1 METKPKSELS
11 ILLVEDYEMD
21 RTAVQTLLLDAGYDP
36 SRIHTT
42 SNTLDTQ
49 TFIDASPPDILI
61 LDLEIPVDA
70 NTPLRRQ
77 DDDIRRGLNFLRT
90 LTERYN
96 DGLHIIVLSRFPKPW
111 SVFQVLACGVSF
123 IDKSNYKDLLL
134 LAVEQAQR
142 GHVIISSNVRPNL
155 RQIFPLAVFQFDRN
169 GAVRP
174 SGAQFLR
181 LAALIPRATKAGFE
195 TLRQKTENVEY
206 RRFPAAVRPEK
217 DRQWRDVLQHN
228 VTQRAEILDLQV
240 FDVRVRMG
248 ELFFHVQLLCMQGK

>member
-21 RTAVQTLLLDAGYDP
+21 RTAVQTLLQDAGYDP

-155 RQIFPLAVFQFDRN
+155 RQIFPLALRVGLDPEDVQIIHCIQEGLRDRDIADKL
-169 GAVRP
+169 GYTEEGV
-174 SGAQFLR
+174 SGRLR
-181 LAALIPRATKAGFE
+181 KMFKSYGMHSRDELANWF
-195 TLRQKTENVEY
+195 
-206 RRFPAAVRPEK
+206 
-217 DRQWRDVLQHN
+217 RDFVDPVLQFN
-228 VTQRAEILDLQV
+228 
-240 FDVRVRMG
+240 
-248 ELFFHVQLLCMQGK
+248 K